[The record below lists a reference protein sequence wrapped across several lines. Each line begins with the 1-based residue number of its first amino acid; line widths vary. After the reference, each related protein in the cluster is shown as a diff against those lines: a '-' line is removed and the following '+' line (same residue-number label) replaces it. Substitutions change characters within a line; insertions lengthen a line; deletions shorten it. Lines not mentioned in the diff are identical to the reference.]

1 MMEFVKEL
9 HEARLI
15 RTKGDLRL
23 SFSEVCDN
31 LYLIILIL
39 ELLSRIKQGQD
50 LAERY
55 ARLTASYINY
65 NEFRTAATDLYNLIY
80 FVEETPEQVEKIF
93 QSEDA
98 RRLREKTTIPRMEL
112 NRWLLKI
119 SEQGSR
125 DMYFLMRVERALN
138 ITTMDLREI
147 RRMLQYKNPTSTDLE
162 ILATRILNSVR
173 FKMPLLD
180 LKPELEQILGS
191 RKYTYTK

>member
-15 RTKGDLRL
+15 RTQGDLRL

-31 LYLIILIL
+31 LYYIILAL
-39 ELLSRIKQGQD
+39 EFLSRIKQGRN

-55 ARLTASYINY
+55 ASLTSSYINY
-65 NEFRTAATDLYNLIY
+65 TEFRTAATDLYNLLY
-80 FVEETPEQVEKIF
+80 FVQLTPSEVEKTF

-98 RRLREKTTIPRMEL
+98 RRLREKTQLPRMEL
-112 NRWLLKI
+112 NRWLI
-119 SEQGSR
+119 NIANNR

-138 ITTMDLREI
+138 ITSMDLREI
-147 RRMLQYKNPTSTDLE
+147 RRMLMYKDPSATDLD
-162 ILATRILNSVR
+162 ILATRLLNFVR

-180 LKPELEQILGS
+180 LKPDLEQVLNS
-191 RKYTYTK
+191 RKYTYIK